1 MKKRLFMFSVMLL
14 SIMQVALAQVTTAAL
29 TGKVTLD
36 NTNEEVIGATIQAV
50 HEPSGTRYGAVTNAN
65 GRYTIQGMRVG
76 GPYKVTVSYIGY
88 KNREVSG
95 IQLQLGETYNQNF
108 TMSEDANVLGE
119 VVVSGKASKFA
130 AEKTGASTNISNTQM
145 MNLPTIDRSITDI
158 ARLSPYANGMS
169 FAGGDG
175 RSSNFTLDGSNLN
188 NNFGLTSS
196 LPGGGNPVFI
206 IIMRTCTA
214 TVSTTPIW
222 ASAARTA
229 PPLMASPLVALSSR
243 TSCSSSPMLSIAR
256 VLTS

>member
-1 MKKRLFMFSVMLL
+1 M
-14 SIMQVALAQVTTAAL
+14 
-29 TGKVTLD
+29 
-36 NTNEEVIGATIQAV
+36 
-50 HEPSGTRYGAVTNAN
+50 
-65 GRYTIQGMRVG
+65 
-76 GPYKVTVSYIGY
+76 TVSYIGY

-175 RSSNFTLDGSNLN
+175 RSS
-188 NNFGLTSS
+188 TS
-196 LPGGGNPVFI
+196 P
-206 IIMRTCTA
+206 
-214 TVSTTPIW
+214 
-222 ASAARTA
+222 
-229 PPLMASPLVALSSR
+229 
-243 TSCSSSPMLSIAR
+243 
-256 VLTS
+256 

>member
-158 ARLSPYANGMS
+158 ARLSPYAL
-169 FAGGDG
+169 
-175 RSSNFTLDGSNLN
+175 RWWRWT
-188 NNFGLTSS
+188 
-196 LPGGGNPVFI
+196 
-206 IIMRTCTA
+206 
-214 TVSTTPIW
+214 
-222 ASAARTA
+222 
-229 PPLMASPLVALSSR
+229 
-243 TSCSSSPMLSIAR
+243 
-256 VLTS
+256 